1 MLCQHQKIHS
11 NWKHI
16 KIVEGVKDPA
26 WDSCSN
32 ICWHLEQL
40 LVSETFPDWNVQ
52 NRSRVY
58 CWAKLRNVHE
68 LHQVFG
74 VRNAVLPQHRHD
86 CHCLGTIR
94 IKSQKK
100 LQETKNRK
108 PVPLRLWRYAS
119 YPEKLSLLIYH
130 QRDSEVIRKRG
141 YTGEHSNESQNN
153 EITGV
158 YSYLLYRSW

>member
-1 MLCQHQKIHS
+1 MIEIYKEKLKDLLNPKTTNDDLKILDDHKNGTTIINNLHKECVDS
-11 NWKHI
+11 NESTI
-16 KIVEGVKDPA
+16 KI
-26 WDSCSN
+26 
-32 ICWHLEQL
+32 LEKG
-40 LVSETFPDWNVQ
+40 F
-52 NRSRVY
+52 
-58 CWAKLRNVHE
+58 KLRNVHE

-86 CHCLGTIR
+86 CHCLGTFR